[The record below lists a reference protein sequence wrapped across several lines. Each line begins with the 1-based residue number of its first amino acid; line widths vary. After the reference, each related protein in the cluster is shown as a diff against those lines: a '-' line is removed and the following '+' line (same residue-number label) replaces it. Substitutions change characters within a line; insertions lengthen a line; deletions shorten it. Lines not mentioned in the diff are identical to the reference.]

1 MIRYLAGRLGQAI
14 LVLWAAYSLSFILLQ
29 FLPADA
35 ILIKFQSPDLGL
47 SAAQIQDIRAAYGD
61 NTPVWQQYLTTL
73 GNMLRGDFGY
83 SVEAGVSVSQLI
95 STNLP
100 PTLRLAALGFISA
113 IVLAVIIAA
122 ASTLTPL
129 RWLRS
134 LFANLPALFIAV
146 PTFWLGIALIQLFS
160 FHWRL
165 IPVIN
170 PGFWQGLVLPV
181 ATLAVPISAPLAQLL
196 MRSIDQVLTQP
207 YVAVARAKGGSHA
220 GVLWRHV
227 ARNAL
232 LPVLTVAGLLL
243 GELIAGALVTETVF
257 GLNGLGQ
264 LTQRAVNNQDGA
276 VLQAVV
282 MISALSFVVIN
293 LLVDLIYPL
302 LDPRLKSIRG
312 VTA

>member
-1 MIRYLAGRLGQAI
+1 
-14 LVLWAAYSLSFILLQ
+14 
-29 FLPADA
+29 
-35 ILIKFQSPDLGL
+35 
-47 SAAQIQDIRAAYGD
+47 
-61 NTPVWQQYLTTL
+61 
-73 GNMLRGDFGY
+73 
-83 SVEAGVSVSQLI
+83 
-95 STNLP
+95 
-100 PTLRLAALGFISA
+100 
-113 IVLAVIIAA
+113 VLAVIISA
-122 ASTLTPL
+122 ASTLAPL
-129 RWLRS
+129 RWLRTT
-134 LFANLPALFIAV
+134 FANLPALFIAI

-170 PGFWQGLVLPV
+170 PGFWQGLILPV

-207 YVAVARAKGGSHA
+207 YIAVARAKGGSHA

-312 VTA
+312 VIA

>member
-1 MIRYLAGRLGQAI
+1 MIRYLASRLSQAI

-47 SAAQIQDIRAAYGD
+47 SAAQIQEIRVAYGE
-61 NTPVWQQYLTTL
+61 NTPVWQQYLSTL

-134 LFANLPALFIAV
+134 LFANLPALFIAI

-170 PGFWQGLVLPV
+170 PGFWQGLILPV

-207 YVAVARAKGGSHA
+207 YITVARAKGGSHA

-264 LTQRAVNNQDGA
+264 LTQRAVNNQDAA

-282 MISALSFVVIN
+282 MISALGFVVIN

>member
-1 MIRYLAGRLGQAI
+1 MTRYLAGRAAQAL
-14 LVLWAAYSLSFILLQ
+14 LVLWAAYSVSFILLQ
-29 FLPADA
+29 LLPGDA
-35 ILIKFQSPDLGL
+35 ILIKFQNPDLGL
-47 SAAQIQDIRAAYGD
+47 SAAQIQEMRVIYGES
-61 NTPVWQQYLTTL
+61 TPLWQQYLTTL
-73 GNMLRGDFGY
+73 GHMLRGDFGY
-83 SVEAGVSVSQLI
+83 SIEASVSVSQLI
-95 STNLP
+95 AANLP
-100 PTLRLAALGFISA
+100 STLRLAGLGFAAA
-113 IVLAVIIAA
+113 IILAVGISA
-122 ASTLTPL
+122 ASTLAPL
-129 RWLRS
+129 RWLRT

-170 PGFWQGLVLPV
+170 PGFWQGLILPV

-196 MRSIDQVLTQP
+196 MRNIDQVLTQP
-207 YVAVARAKGGSHA
+207 YVAVARAKGGSRA

-243 GELIAGALVTETVF
+243 GELIAGALITETVF

-264 LTQRAVNNQDGA
+264 LTQRAVNNQDVA

-293 LLVDLIYPL
+293 LLVDVIYPL
-302 LDPRLKSIRG
+302 LDPRLKSITG

>member
-1 MIRYLAGRLGQAI
+1 MTRYLVGRLGQAL
-14 LVLWAAYSLSFILLQ
+14 LVLWAAYSVSFILLQ
-29 FLPADA
+29 LLPGDA
-35 ILIKFQSPDLGL
+35 ILIKFQNPDLGL
-47 SAAQIQDIRAAYGD
+47 SAAQIEDIRAAYGED
-61 NTPVWQQYLTTL
+61 TPLWQQYLTTL
-73 GNMLRGDFGY
+73 GNMLRGEFGY
-83 SVEAGVSVSQLI
+83 SVQAGVSVSQLI
-95 STNLP
+95 AANLP
-100 PTLRLAALGFISA
+100 PTLRLAGLGFVSA
-113 IVLAVIIAA
+113 IVLAVAIAA

-129 RWLRS
+129 RGLRT

-170 PGFWQGLVLPV
+170 PGFWQGLILPV

-196 MRSIDQVLTQP
+196 MRNIDQVLTQP
-207 YVAVARAKGGSHA
+207 YVAVARAKGGSRA

-243 GELIAGALVTETVF
+243 GELIAGALITETVF

-264 LTQRAVNNQDGA
+264 LTQQAVNNQDVA

-282 MISALSFVVIN
+282 MISALSFVLIN

-302 LDPRLKSIRG
+302 LDPRLQSIRG

>member
-1 MIRYLAGRLGQAI
+1 MIRYLASRLSQAI

-47 SAAQIQDIRAAYGD
+47 SAAQIQEIRAAYGD

-95 STNLP
+95 ATNLP

-122 ASTLTPL
+122 ASTLAPL

-134 LFANLPALFIAV
+134 LFTNLPALFIAV

-170 PGFWQGLVLPV
+170 PGFWQGLILPV

-207 YVAVARAKGGSHA
+207 YIAVARAKGGSHA

-264 LTQRAVNNQDGA
+264 LTQRAVNNQDAA

-282 MISALSFVVIN
+282 MISALGFVVIN

-302 LDPRLKSIRG
+302 LDPRLKSIQG

>member
-1 MIRYLAGRLGQAI
+1 MTRYLAGRAARAL
-14 LVLWAAYSLSFILLQ
+14 LVLWAAYSVSFILLQ
-29 FLPADA
+29 LLPGDA
-35 ILIKFQSPDLGL
+35 VLIKFQNPDLGL
-47 SAAQIQDIRAAYGD
+47 SAEQIQEMRVIYGES
-61 NTPVWQQYLTTL
+61 TPLWQQYLATP
-73 GNMLRGDFGY
+73 GHMLRGDFGY
-83 SVEAGVSVSQLI
+83 SIEAGVSVSQLI
-95 STNLP
+95 AANLP
-100 PTLRLAALGFISA
+100 STLRLAGLGFAAA
-113 IVLAVIIAA
+113 IILAVGISA
-122 ASTLTPL
+122 ASTLAPL
-129 RWLRS
+129 RWLRTI
-134 LFANLPALFIAV
+134 FANLPALFIAV

-160 FHWRL
+160 FKWRL

-170 PGFWQGLVLPV
+170 PGFWQGLILPV

-196 MRSIDQVLTQP
+196 MRNIDQVLTQP
-207 YVAVARAKGGSHA
+207 YVAVARAKGGSRA

-243 GELIAGALVTETVF
+243 GELIAGALITETVF

-264 LTQRAVNNQDGA
+264 LTQRAVNNQDVA

-293 LLVDLIYPL
+293 LLVDMIYPL